1 MGRRTL
7 LVITLL
13 LTTAVF
19 SAAKEY
25 PLRPRTLRD
34 KSGKLTVDQLF
45 WNLLSYEQYINAKDG
60 QVIWLE
66 SVLPEADNKTSVIQ
80 FNPETFMKA
89 DVYLQ
94 QADGSWLLVGRTG
107 SSYYLSERLQGE
119 ARTVPTWNQ
128 AVVLPDSA
136 PGTPYR
142 KVRIRIEP
150 VKYAAISV
158 SRIPLS
164 DYLRKATLQTF
175 WFSIVIGI
183 FICISLIIL
192 VGGIFFKSSFYLY
205 VAGVAFSLTGHIL
218 SVQGFGAAY
227 FWPWLI
233 ASGRAANMVFL
244 FSLAALFCGT
254 GALLSDNKRI
264 LPVRHPSQVINIVFF
279 ICMITTTIQFLV
291 FKQNYVQSSLT
302 LIIIFTMLILFYICI
317 KTSFFQTSMDR
328 RMYWSCAAAV
338 LLIIIRQVFHIARA
352 KSEIW
357 IFHIF
362 DNDMDWPICAAM
374 VIITVPT
381 AKNIIVRLRGK
392 IALLEIET
400 AAAQENTQLAN
411 SRSYAYSRV
420 IFSLM
425 NPMTTL
431 VNSIESPLSGT
442 TEQARSIV
450 RKSSRTMKSLLN
462 ALFSLSHYESGI
474 AEIDENDEPVVLLPF
489 MMNAVEEQL
498 KDIKAK
504 GNLPEI
510 KRGMSPSTAVL
521 ADKTLLEVFFGYML
535 EPVRQYA
542 SAGTPVLIYIDYKNS
557 VLTYSVHITSA
568 PLGEYDARNILDLE
582 YIKSPRG
589 SRDKEHFNKIISS
602 WGIQLHIVKRI
613 VTLYKGSM
621 SILPD
626 PLGNTFIAQFV
637 LKPASMSSLEIEA
650 VKKETE
656 IQDERELPDNEA
668 SSIPARHQHALY
680 GEMILIIENNT
691 DMRTVLTDMFSQFYK
706 TVSSVNGQ
714 EAFTLLKNFTPDLI
728 ITSDT
733 LPVLSGEELL
743 IFCRK
748 DKRLCSVP
756 FIFMTSFS
764 EAQRR
769 LTLYRSGA
777 VEVIEKP
784 FLPEELLAKVNSF
797 MENRRTVKSL
807 VLSDISNA
815 VRQGMTLTPSEPPA
829 GFPSQTESKQT
840 ARVFTMS
847 GEAVQRTVPAQ
858 SGTLIPTSAQMALFT
873 AANLSGREIQ
883 IAMFISQGLTDKDIA
898 AKLNISPAT
907 VAVHNKKIFKKLDIH
922 SRLELISKT
931 L

>member
-1 MGRRTL
+1 M
-7 LVITLL
+7 
-13 LTTAVF
+13 
-19 SAAKEY
+19 
-25 PLRPRTLRD
+25 
-34 KSGKLTVDQLF
+34 
-45 WNLLSYEQYINAKDG
+45 
-60 QVIWLE
+60 
-66 SVLPEADNKTSVIQ
+66 
-80 FNPETFMKA
+80 
-89 DVYLQ
+89 
-94 QADGSWLLVGRTG
+94 
-107 SSYYLSERLQGE
+107 
-119 ARTVPTWNQ
+119 
-128 AVVLPDSA
+128 
-136 PGTPYR
+136 
-142 KVRIRIEP
+142 
-150 VKYAAISV
+150 
-158 SRIPLS
+158 
-164 DYLRKATLQTF
+164 
-175 WFSIVIGI
+175 
-183 FICISLIIL
+183 
-192 VGGIFFKSSFYLY
+192 
-205 VAGVAFSLTGHIL
+205 
-218 SVQGFGAAY
+218 QGFGAAY

-233 ASGRAANMVFL
+233 ASGRAGNMVFL

-264 LPVRHPSQVINIVFF
+264 LPVKHPSQVINIVFF

-291 FKQNYVQSSLT
+291 FKQSYVQSSLT
-302 LIIIFTMLILFYICI
+302 LLIIFTMIILFYICV
-317 KTSFFQTSMDR
+317 KTSFFQTSTDR

-357 IFHIF
+357 IFRIF

-374 VIITVPT
+374 LIITFPT

-442 TEQARSIV
+442 TEQTRSIV

-521 ADKTLLEVFFGYML
+521 ADKTLLEVFFEYML

-589 SRDKEHFNKIISS
+589 IRDKEHFNKIISS

-613 VTLYKGSM
+613 VTLYEGSM

-650 VKKETE
+650 VKNETE
-656 IQDERELPDNEA
+656 SANEKEQPDGEA
-668 SSIPARHQHALY
+668 DNLPARHQHALY

-691 DMRTVLTDMFSQFYK
+691 DMRTILTDIFSQFYK

-743 IFCRK
+743 LFCRK

-815 VRQGMTLTPSEPPA
+815 VRQGMTLTPSDPSA
-829 GFPSQTESKQT
+829 GFSSQTESKQT

-847 GEAVQRTVPAQ
+847 GEAVQRAVPGQ
-858 SGTLIPTSAQMALFT
+858 NGTPTPTSAQMALFT
-873 AANLSGREIQ
+873 AANLSSREIQ
-883 IAMFISQGLTDKDIA
+883 IAMSISQGLTDKDIA

-922 SRLELISKT
+922 SRIELISKT